1 MAQYLHKC
9 ENEECELFD
18 EVFSDRRPMSEYDAD
33 VECPQC
39 KNITKKVIGQTA
51 FQLKGAG
58 WFNTGGYG
66 ANYKPVGNLM
76 KRSDSS
82 K

>member
-9 ENEECELFD
+9 SNEECELFD
-18 EVFSDRRPMSEYDAD
+18 EIFSDRRPMSEYDAD

-39 KNITKKVIGQTA
+39 KTITERVMGRTA
-51 FQLKGAG
+51 FQLKGDG
-58 WFNTGGYG
+58 WYNTSYQ
-66 ANYKPVGNLM
+66 KMTPVGNLM
-76 KRSDSS
+76 KRSDSA